1 VGRGRRSDW
10 TEEEDAIILSSLY
23 SGDNQARHD
32 ALVEAGFPSRPL
44 PVISRRVKTLRA
56 KNRAQRIASPTASP
70 GQFME
75 LAKKYAQLE
84 AKEQVLLEQLT
95 AVQQEMASMEEA
107 LKSVVADLGVST
119 D

>member
-1 VGRGRRSDW
+1 
-10 TEEEDAIILSSLY
+10 
-23 SGDNQARHD
+23 
-32 ALVEAGFPSRPL
+32 
-44 PVISRRVKTLRA
+44 
-56 KNRAQRIASPTASP
+56 
-70 GQFME
+70 ME